1 MSNSDVIRL
10 TSFSKGAG
18 CGCKLS
24 SADLHEILKDKKTSI
39 DTFPTL
45 LVGNQGNDD
54 AAVMDIG
61 NNQLLISTL
70 DFFTPIVDDPFTFG
84 RIAAT
89 NALSDVYAM
98 GGSPSLALAILGWP
112 IGKIPLSA
120 AGEIIKGAQSVCDL
134 AGIPLAGGHSIEA
147 PEPFFGL
154 QVNGITSKERLKKN
168 SNVHLGDVLLLS
180 KPLGT
185 GIITTAAKKE
195 KAEASHLNEA
205 IASMTKL
212 NDLGI
217 ALSKLQSVHAMTD
230 ITGFGLLG
238 HLLEMI
244 GDTEVSVALSD
255 EQIPTFSFLKSYLD
269 QFIYPDMTTKN
280 FSAVT
285 SKVTTLDARQLF
297 TYCDPQTSGGLL
309 VSVAPEAV
317 DEVLQLFRE
326 NNVHSSCLTV
336 IGNVIS
342 KEEKSV
348 IIL

>member
-1 MSNSDVIRL
+1 
-10 TSFSKGAG
+10 
-18 CGCKLS
+18 
-24 SADLHEILKDKKTSI
+24 
-39 DTFPTL
+39 
-45 LVGNQGNDD
+45 
-54 AAVMDIG
+54 
-61 NNQLLISTL
+61 
-70 DFFTPIVDDPFTFG
+70 
-84 RIAAT
+84 
-89 NALSDVYAM
+89 
-98 GGSPSLALAILGWP
+98 
-112 IGKIPLSA
+112 LSA

-168 SNVHLGDVLLLS
+168 NNVHLGDVLLLS

-195 KAEASHLNEA
+195 KAEASHLDEA

-244 GDTEVSVALSD
+244 GDTEVSVSLSD

-297 TYCDPQTSGGLL
+297 TFCDPQTSGGLL
-309 VSVAPEAV
+309 ISVAPEGV
-317 DEVLQLFRE
+317 DEVIKLFKE
-326 NNVHSSCLTV
+326 NNVHSSCLNV

-342 KEEKSV
+342 KEEKSIR
-348 IIL
+348 IIC

>member
-1 MSNSDVIRL
+1 MSNPDVIRL

-24 SADLHEILKDKKTSI
+24 SADLNEILKDKKTSV
-39 DTFPTL
+39 DTYPTL

-61 NNQLLISTL
+61 NDQLLISTL
-70 DFFTPIVDDPFTFG
+70 DFFTPIVDDPFAFG

-112 IGKIPLSA
+112 IGKIPLNA
-120 AGEIIKGAQSVCDL
+120 AGEIIKGAQTVCDL

-154 QVNGITSKERLKKN
+154 QVNGITSKARLKKN
-168 SNVHLGDVLLLS
+168 NSVELGDVLLLS

-185 GIITTAAKKE
+185 GIITTASKKE
-195 KAEASHLNEA
+195 KAEAAHLEEA

-217 ALSKLQSVHAMTD
+217 ALSHLSSVHAMTD

-244 GDTEVSVALSD
+244 GESEVSVALLD
-255 EQIPTFSFLKSYLD
+255 EKIPTFNFLKSYLD

-280 FSAVT
+280 FSAV
-285 SKVTTLDARQLF
+285 SSRVSTLDALQLF
-297 TYCDPQTSGGLL
+297 TFCDPQTSGGLL
-309 VSVAPEAV
+309 ISVAPEGV
-317 DEVLQLFRE
+317 DEVIKLFKE
-326 NNVHSSCLTV
+326 NNVHSSCLNV

-342 KEEKSV
+342 KEEKS
-348 IIL
+348 IIIR